1 MIADEDHG
9 DGEAAD
15 RRERLRVV
23 LQETNGHHS
32 DLASHS
38 YQQAP
43 PSTSTSSPFQS
54 SASESIRVT
63 STGAA
68 RSSVKINLADAEG
81 TDGGATIAGNTVGN
95 EGKHQLTNPATPTSS
110 MKTRATSTQDI
121 VREPQRSASSTV
133 SPKSPPRLHSPIAS
147 LGPPS
152 SPRTRDRGFSLRK
165 AILARNI
172 HEQPESSGSA
182 ILASNVHGQ
191 PENSGSAME
200 LQPRAS
206 PGEQPALADAN
217 VGKKSEATITVEPVT
232 DLETHPQSI
241 KKAHETPAL
250 PRYETWIKSKAAHT
264 GFLSRFWAAK
274 ERARKN
280 ILRIRE
286 IPPSK
291 DGRHV
296 DVKPNRREPLIDERT
311 GRRYINNTI
320 TSSRYTLYNFL
331 PRQLFAQFSKLA
343 NFYFLCVSILQMI
356 PGLSTT
362 GTYTTIVPLA
372 FFVIISMA
380 KEGYDDLRR
389 YRLDKAENRKI
400 ALVLRESKACASN
413 TDTLNGGTATFGEQV
428 NGTQIKWEDIAV
440 GDIVK
445 LKRDEAAPADLVV
458 LRTTGTEEMAYVETM
473 ALDGETNLKSKQALP
488 QLAWS
493 CRNEESL
500 ANCKAQLVV
509 EDPNLDLYNFDGR
522 VTIGDET
529 LPLGNNEIIY
539 RGSVLRNTSEAIGVV
554 VYTGEECKI
563 RMNATKNPRI
573 KAVSIEKTLDT
584 FPNTTPVDTHFLACS
599 SNCSEQGCCHA
610 RCFRGSFG
618 DF

>member
-1 MIADEDHG
+1 MIADVYHG
-9 DGEAAD
+9 AGEAAD
-15 RRERLRVV
+15 RRERLHAVS
-23 LQETNGHHS
+23 QETNGHHS

-38 YQQAP
+38 CQQAP
-43 PSTSTSSPFQS
+43 PSTSTSTPFPS
-54 SASESIRVT
+54 SASESLGVL
-63 STGAA
+63 STDAA
-68 RSSVKINLADAEG
+68 HSSVKINLADAEG
-81 TDGGATIAGNTVGN
+81 TDDGPTIAGNTVGK
-95 EGKHQLTNPATPTSS
+95 EGKHRRKNSATPKLS
-110 MKTRATSTQDI
+110 METRATSRQDI
-121 VREPQRSASSTV
+121 VREPRRSALSPV
-133 SPKSPPRLHSPIAS
+133 SPKSPPRLHSPIPS
-147 LGPPS
+147 LSSPS
-152 SPRTRDRGFSLRK
+152 SPRTRYRGFSLRK
-165 AILARNI
+165 AILARSI
-172 HEQPESSGSA
+172 
-182 ILASNVHGQ
+182 HGQ
-191 PENSGSAME
+191 PESSGSAME
-200 LQPRAS
+200 LQPRALS
-206 PGEQPALADAN
+206 GEQPAPAGAN

-232 DLETHPQSI
+232 DSETHPQST
-241 KKAHETPAL
+241 KNAHETPAL

-264 GFLSRFWAAK
+264 GLSSRFLDAK

-286 IPPSK
+286 VPPSK

-296 DVKPNRREPLIDERT
+296 DVKSNRREPLIDERT

-400 ALVLRESKACASN
+400 ALVLRESKACASR
-413 TDTLNGGTATFGEQV
+413 TDTLKCGTATFGEQV
-428 NGTQIKWEDIAV
+428 NWAKIKWEGIAV

-445 LKRDEAAPADLVV
+445 LTRDEVAPADLVV
-458 LRTTGTEEMAYVETM
+458 LHTNGAEEMAYVETM

-493 CRNEESL
+493 CRSEENI

-539 RGSVLRNTSEAIGVV
+539 RGSVLRNTSEAIGIV
-554 VYTGEECKI
+554 VYSGEECKI

-573 KAVSIEKTLDT
+573 KAVSIETTRDK
-584 FPNTTPVDTHFLACS
+584 FPNTAPADMRYLACS

-610 RCFRGSFG
+610 RRFRVSFG

>member
-1 MIADEDHG
+1 MIADEYHG
-9 DGEAAD
+9 AGEAAD
-15 RRERLRVV
+15 GRERLHAV

-32 DLASHS
+32 DLANHPG
-38 YQQAP
+38 QQAP
-43 PSTSTSSPFQS
+43 PSTSTSTPFPS
-54 SASESIRVT
+54 SASNSLGVS
-63 STGAA
+63 STDAA
-68 RSSVKINLADAEG
+68 HSSVKVSLADAEG
-81 TDGGATIAGNTVGN
+81 TDDGPTIAGNTVGN
-95 EGKHQLTNPATPTSS
+95 EGKHRRKNSAISKSS
-110 MKTRATSTQDI
+110 VKTCATSRQDI
-121 VREPQRSASSTV
+121 FREPQRSALSTV
-133 SPKSPPRLHSPIAS
+133 SPKSPPRLLSPIAS
-147 LGPPS
+147 LRPPS

-172 HEQPESSGSA
+172 HGQPESSR
-182 ILASNVHGQ
+182 
-191 PENSGSAME
+191 SAME

-206 PGEQPALADAN
+206 PGEQPPPADAN
-217 VGKKSEATITVEPVT
+217 VGKKSEATISVEPVT
-232 DLETHPQSI
+232 DLDTHPQST
-241 KKAHETPAL
+241 KKVHETPAL

-264 GFLSRFWAAK
+264 GLSSKFWAAK

-296 DVKPNRREPLIDERT
+296 NVKPNQREPLIDERT

-372 FFVIISMA
+372 FFVIISIA

-400 ALVLRESKACASN
+400 ALVLREPKACASR
-413 TDTLNGGTATFGEQV
+413 TDTLKCGTTTLGEQV
-428 NGTQIKWEDIAV
+428 NGAKIKWEEIAV

-445 LKRDEAAPADLVV
+445 LTRDEAAPADLVV
-458 LRTTGTEEMAYVETM
+458 LHTTGAEEMAYVETM

-493 CRNEESL
+493 CRSEENI

-539 RGSVLRNTSEAIGVV
+539 RGSVLRNTSEAIGIV

-573 KAVSIEKTLDT
+573 KAVSIETTRDT
-584 FPNTTPVDTHFLACS
+584 FPNTAPADARCLACP

-610 RCFRGSFG
+610 RRFRGGFG

>member
-1 MIADEDHG
+1 MITDEYHG
-9 DGEAAD
+9 AGEAAD
-15 RRERLRVV
+15 RRESFHAV

-32 DLASHS
+32 DRASHS
-38 YQQAP
+38 RQRAP
-43 PSTSTSSPFQS
+43 PSTSTSSSFPS
-54 SASESIRVT
+54 SSSELIGLS
-63 STGAA
+63 STDATYSG
-68 RSSVKINLADAEG
+68 VKTTLADAEG
-81 TDGGATIAGNTVGN
+81 TDDEPTTGVNTVGN
-95 EGKHQLTNPATPTSS
+95 EFKHQRENSATPKMS
-110 MKTRATSTQDI
+110 MKTRATSRQDI
-121 VREPQRSASSTV
+121 VREPQRSALNTV

-147 LGPPS
+147 LGPLS

-172 HEQPESSGSA
+172 HGQPESSGSA
-182 ILASNVHGQ
+182 ILASKVHGQ

-217 VGKKSEATITVEPVT
+217 VGKKSEATIAVEPVA

-241 KKAHETPAL
+241 KKAHETLAL

-264 GFLSRFWAAK
+264 GLLSRFWAAK

-280 ILRIRE
+280 ILKIRE

-296 DVKPNRREPLIDERT
+296 DVKSYRREPLIDERT
-311 GRRYINNTI
+311 GRKYINNTI

-362 GTYTTIVPLA
+362 GTYTTVVPLA

-400 ALVLRESKACASN
+400 AFVLRESKACASN

-428 NGTQIKWEDIAV
+428 NGVKIKWGEIAV
-440 GDIVK
+440 GDIVR
-445 LKRDEAAPADLVV
+445 LTRDEAAPADLVV
-458 LRTTGTEEMAYVETM
+458 LHTTGTEEMAYVETM

-493 CRNEESL
+493 CRNEENI
-500 ANCKAQLVV
+500 ANCKAQLVI

-539 RGSVLRNTSEAIGVV
+539 RGSVLRNTSEAIGIV
-554 VYTGEECKI
+554 VYTGEECKT

-573 KAVSIEKTLDT
+573 KAVSSEKTPDT
-584 FPNTTPVDTHFLACS
+584 FPNTSAC
-599 SNCSEQGCCHA
+599 
-610 RCFRGSFG
+610 
-618 DF
+618 

>member
-9 DGEAAD
+9 AGEAAD
-15 RRERLRVV
+15 RRERLHAV

-38 YQQAP
+38 CQQAP
-43 PSTSTSSPFQS
+43 PSTSTSSPFPS
-54 SASESIRVT
+54 SASESISVT
-63 STGAA
+63 STDAA
-68 RSSVKINLADAEG
+68 RSSVKPNLADADG
-81 TDGGATIAGNTVGN
+81 TDGGATIAGNTS
-95 EGKHQLTNPATPTSS
+95 KI
-110 MKTRATSTQDI
+110 RATSRQDT
-121 VREPQRSASSTV
+121 VREPQRSASDTV
-133 SPKSPPRLHSPIAS
+133 SPKSPPRLHSPNAS
-147 LGPPS
+147 LGPPV

-172 HEQPESSGSA
+172 HGQPESSGSA
-182 ILASNVHGQ
+182 FLASNVHGQ
-191 PENSGSAME
+191 PESSGSAME
-200 LQPRAS
+200 LQSRAS

-217 VGKKSEATITVEPVT
+217 VGKKSEATITVKPVT

-250 PRYETWIKSKAAHT
+250 PRYEMWIKSKAAHT
-264 GFLSRFWAAK
+264 GFLSRFRAAK

-291 DGRHV
+291 DGRHI

-413 TDTLNGGTATFGEQV
+413 TDTLNGGTVTFGEQV
-428 NGTQIKWEDIAV
+428 NGAKIKWEEIAV

-445 LKRDEAAPADLVV
+445 LTRDEAAPADLVV
-458 LRTTGTEEMAYVETM
+458 LHTTGTEEMAYVETM

-493 CRNEESL
+493 CRNEENI

-584 FPNTTPVDTHFLACS
+584 VPNTTPADTDFLACS

-610 RCFRGSFG
+610 RCFCGSFG

>member
-9 DGEAAD
+9 AGEAAD
-15 RRERLRVV
+15 RRERLHAV

-38 YQQAP
+38 RQRAP
-43 PSTSTSSPFQS
+43 PSTSTSTPFPP
-54 SASESIRVT
+54 SASESIGLS
-63 STGAA
+63 STDAA
-68 RSSVKINLADAEG
+68 HSGVKTNPADAEG
-81 TDGGATIAGNTVGN
+81 TDDEPTIGGYTVGN
-95 EGKHQLTNPATPTSS
+95 EVKQQRKNSATPKLS
-110 MKTRATSTQDI
+110 MKTRATSRQDI
-121 VREPQRSASSTV
+121 VREPQRSASNTV

-172 HEQPESSGSA
+172 HGQPES
-182 ILASNVHGQ
+182 
-191 PENSGSAME
+191 SGSAME

-217 VGKKSEATITVEPVT
+217 VGKKSQATITVEPVT

-241 KKAHETPAL
+241 EKAHETLAL
-250 PRYETWIKSKAAHT
+250 PRYEKWIKSKAAHT
-264 GFLSRFWAAK
+264 GLLSRISAAK

-296 DVKPNRREPLIDERT
+296 DVKLNRREPLIDERT
-311 GRRYINNTI
+311 GRKYINNTI

-343 NFYFLCVSILQMI
+343 NFYFLCVSILQLI

-389 YRLDKAENRKI
+389 YRLDKAENRKT
-400 ALVLRESKACASN
+400 ALVLRESKACTSN

-428 NGTQIKWEDIAV
+428 NGAKIKWGEIAV

-445 LKRDEAAPADLVV
+445 LTRDEAAPADLVV
-458 LRTTGTEEMAYVETM
+458 LHTTGAEEMAYVETM

-493 CRNEESL
+493 CRNEENI

-539 RGSVLRNTSEAIGVV
+539 RGSVLRNTSEAIGIV

-573 KAVSIEKTLDT
+573 KAVSSGKTPDT
-584 FPNTTPVDTHFLACS
+584 FPKSTPADTHLLACS

-610 RCFRGSFG
+610 CCFRGTFG
-618 DF
+618 DL

>member
-1 MIADEDHG
+1 MITDEYHG
-9 DGEAAD
+9 AGEAAD
-15 RRERLRVV
+15 CRERLHAV

-38 YQQAP
+38 CQQAP
-43 PSTSTSSPFQS
+43 PSTSTSTPFPL
-54 SASESIRVT
+54 SASESI
-63 STGAA
+63 GASSSDA
-68 RSSVKINLADAEG
+68 AHSSVKNNLADAEG
-81 TDGGATIAGNTVGN
+81 MNDGPIIAGNTVGN
-95 EGKHQLTNPATPTSS
+95 DGKHQYKNSANPKLS
-110 MKTRATSTQDI
+110 MKTGAMSRQDI
-121 VREPQRSASSTV
+121 FREPQRSSLNTI
-133 SPKSPPRLHSPIAS
+133 SPKSPPRLHSPIA
-147 LGPPS
+147 LLRPPS

-172 HEQPESSGSA
+172 HGQPECSGSA
-182 ILASNVHGQ
+182 I
-191 PENSGSAME
+191 E
-200 LQPRAS
+200 LQPRLS
-206 PGEQPALADAN
+206 PGEQPALANAN
-217 VGKKSEATITVEPVT
+217 VGKKSEATVTVGTVT

-264 GFLSRFWAAK
+264 GLLSRFWAAK

-296 DVKPNRREPLIDERT
+296 DVKFNRREPLIDERT

-372 FFVIISMA
+372 FFVTISMA

-400 ALVLRESKACASN
+400 ALVLREPKACASHP
-413 TDTLNGGTATFGEQV
+413 DTLNGETATFGERV
-428 NGTQIKWEDIAV
+428 NRAKIKWEEIAV

-445 LKRDEAAPADLVV
+445 LTRDEAAPADLVV
-458 LRTTGTEEMAYVETM
+458 LCTTGAEEMAYVETM

-493 CRNEESL
+493 CRNEENI
-500 ANCKAQLVV
+500 ANCNAQLVV

-539 RGSVLRNTSEAIGVV
+539 RGSVLRNTSEAICIV

-573 KAVSIEKTLDT
+573 KAVSIETTPDSP
-584 FPNTTPVDTHFLACS
+584 PNTAPADTHFLACP
-599 SNCSEQGCCHA
+599 SNCSEQSCCHA